1 MDKIGALTGEAV
13 GPAAWE
19 RFESLPWPSKTDEE
33 WRRTDPAKIP
43 LAQVELNPDPASLR
57 VGWEEIS
64 PELISSGVILTDLV
78 SAKKQFPELIQ
89 EYLMKSGPPGGLTK
103 FVALHEA
110 LFSQGLFCY
119 VPEGVSVELPL
130 RSWVEIARDRVAVFP
145 HVLMVVGKEA
155 QVTLIDERR
164 AAPGLGSQPIV
175 SDEMVEIFLKAGA
188 RLRYVH
194 LQKWPPQVVELFT
207 QRVLLEKDA
216 HFLNLTMGLGGSLT
230 KANVETTLTQT
241 GARTDLLGLFF
252 GNDRQHFDFHTLQD
266 HRAQS
271 TTSDLLYKS
280 ALKDESNAVYTGLI
294 RIAREAQKSDA
305 YQANR
310 NLLLSQG
317 AKADSIPMLEILA
330 DDVRCT
336 HGVAV
341 GPVDEEQAFYL
352 MSRGV
357 PEAEAERLIV
367 GGFFEQVIQRLAAGS
382 VAGLPEEALRQ
393 KLMNEVAEK
402 MAP

>member
-1 MDKIGALTGEAV
+1 MDKIGALKGEAIR
-13 GPAAWE
+13 PAAWE
-19 RFESLPWPSKTDEE
+19 RFTALPWPSKTDEE
-33 WRRTDPAKIP
+33 WRRTDPAKVP
-43 LAQVELNPDPASLR
+43 LGEVELSPDPASLR

-64 PELISSGVILTDLV
+64 PKLIASGVILTDLV

-89 EYLMKSGPPGGLTK
+89 EYLMKSGAPEGLAK

-130 RSWVEIARDRVAVFP
+130 RSWVEIAKDRAAVFP
-145 HVLMVVGKEA
+145 HGLIIVGEGAEA
-155 QVTLIDERR
+155 TLVDERR
-164 AAPGLGSQPIV
+164 APGGVHGPIV
-175 SDEMVEIFLKAGA
+175 SDEMVEIFLKAGS

-216 HFLNLTMGLGGSLT
+216 HFLNLTMGLGSTLS

-241 GARTDLLGLFF
+241 GARADLLGLFF
-252 GNDRQHFDFHTLQD
+252 GSGRQHFDFQTLQD
-266 HRAQS
+266 HRAQA

-280 ALKDESNAVYTGLI
+280 ALKDDSDAVYRGLI
-294 RIAREAQKSDA
+294 RIARQAQKSDA

-367 GGFFEQVIQRLAAGS
+367 GGFFEQVIQRLKLKELEE
-382 VAGLPEEALRQ
+382 GLMAQ
-393 KLMNEVAEK
+393 VSNKMNKGDPKE
-402 MAP
+402 